1 MNLGD
6 PSDDECTAA
15 PGVMGHRGCRRY
27 PGCGCGD
34 SREPEEVLLVE
45 LSPRLFGEPH
55 RAPHF
60 TRKTAPLHEQH
71 AQLALIGIHA
81 NKLTEYANT
90 RIALGQSV
98 APGLIR
104 DLRRELATLTDLVD
118 RLEKDG

>member
-1 MNLGD
+1 MARLRVRTVDRARQQSTGNRRG
-6 PSDDECTAA
+6 PAA
-15 PGVMGHRGCRRY
+15 RAFGSY
-27 PGCGCGD
+27 
-34 SREPEEVLLVE
+34 EPEEVLLSA
-45 LSPRLFGEPH
+45 LSPGLFGEPQ
-55 RAPHF
+55 RVSQF
-60 TRKTAPLHEQH
+60 KRKTAPLHEQH
-71 AQLALIGIHA
+71 SQLALIGIHA